1 MLIGVTIILEVVMAE
16 TVHYVI
22 LADYEDVSLV
32 SDYQTQFRIHKIVL
46 NSCRAIFISST
57 TIKFNIL

>member
-1 MLIGVTIILEVVMAE
+1 MAE

-46 NSCRAIFISST
+46 NSCRAIFKLI
-57 TIKFNIL
+57 IDNNQI

>member
-1 MLIGVTIILEVVMAE
+1 MAE
-16 TVHYVI
+16 TSVHHVI

-46 NSCRAIFISST
+46 NSCRAIFKLI
-57 TIKFNIL
+57 IDNNQI